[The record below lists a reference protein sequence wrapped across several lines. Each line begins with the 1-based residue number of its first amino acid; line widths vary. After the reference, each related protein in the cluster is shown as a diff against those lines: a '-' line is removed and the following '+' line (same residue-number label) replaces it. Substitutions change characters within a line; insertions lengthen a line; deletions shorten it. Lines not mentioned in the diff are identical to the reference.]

1 MQRLPIALALAAV
14 LAAGCGS
21 TGGGTRVEAPR
32 LPRALA
38 QRLAAESDAVAA
50 ALARGDAC
58 EAARLAGRLRADAT
72 ASIGRVPASFQE
84 PLSSGVNALVSAVP
98 ACVPA
103 TTTEAQPPE
112 ENDEDH
118 KGRGHGGHGKDGKH
132 GGKDGKHGGKG
143 GGD

>member
-21 TGGGTRVEAPR
+21 TGGGTRAEAPR
-32 LPRALA
+32 LPGALA

-58 EAARLAGRLRADAT
+58 EAARLAGRLRDDAT
-72 ASIGRVPASFQE
+72 ASIGRVPPEFQE
-84 PLSSGVNALVSAVP
+84 PLSSGVNALASAVP

-103 TTTEAQPPE
+103 TTTEPPE
-112 ENDEDH
+112 ENDEGH
-118 KGRGHGGHGKDGKH
+118 KGRGNGGHGKDGKH
-132 GGKDGKHGGKG
+132 GGGKG
-143 GGD
+143 GGG